1 MPGPWCSDRRA
12 ELGWAASST
21 DLKNAFAGG
30 DTCPEFKRFTVYI
43 EATRTGTL
51 LLGLVAAASL
61 GCGQAGANLSAP
73 GQTTIAPPQQGLAT
87 QYQELQNRANA
98 LDRDNQELE
107 SLLAQ
112 SRQQIHL
119 LKDELTAVREQ
130 LGTANRQ
137 LAEAREQKRGLEQQ
151 TEALVASVKR
161 RTVASIQPNNSL
173 VGGLDLGDLPGVH
186 VRQDGDVIRV
196 ELAGDALFQPGATTL
211 TTQGMQL
218 VETVVVRLTE
228 KYPDQVIGI
237 EGHTDS
243 DPIRTQQHPTGHH
256 FATARATAVYDH
268 LRSSLRIP
276 PEQLIVVGHGGNHPV
291 VSNATAAGRARNRRV
306 ELVVY
311 PETFR

>member
-1 MPGPWCSDRRA
+1 LIAGQSSD
-12 ELGWAASST
+12 EPSSST
-21 DLKNAFAGG
+21 DLENAFAWG
-30 DTCPEFKRFTVYI
+30 DDRPEFRRFTVYI
-43 EATRTGTL
+43 EATRTGAL
-51 LLGLVAAASL
+51 LLSLVAAASA
-61 GCGQAGANLSAP
+61 GCGQAGVNLSAP
-73 GQTTIAPPQQGLAT
+73 GQAAFAQPQQALAT
-87 QYQELQNRANA
+87 QYQELQTRASA

-119 LKDELTAVREQ
+119 LQDELTVVRDQ

-137 LAEAREQKRGLEQQ
+137 LAQSREEKQGLEQQ
-151 TEALVASVKR
+151 TEALVASMQR
-161 RTVASIQPNNSL
+161 RSVASIQPNNSL
-173 VGGLDLGDLPGVH
+173 VGGLDLSDLPGVH

-196 ELAGDALFQPGATTL
+196 ELAGDALFRPSETGL

-228 KYPDQVIGI
+228 KYPNQVFGI

-311 PETFR
+311 PESFR